1 MELSPDKPASS
12 FSALIAMMEHL
23 TDPWGIKDPESR
35 HLYMNRA
42 AYSYTNSRRILILKV
57 TWTASFP
64 LPGPNAKMS

>member
-35 HLYMNRA
+35 HLYMNR
-42 AYSYTNSRRILILKV
+42 RIQLHQY
-57 TWTASFP
+57 AGGF
-64 LPGPNAKMS
+64 